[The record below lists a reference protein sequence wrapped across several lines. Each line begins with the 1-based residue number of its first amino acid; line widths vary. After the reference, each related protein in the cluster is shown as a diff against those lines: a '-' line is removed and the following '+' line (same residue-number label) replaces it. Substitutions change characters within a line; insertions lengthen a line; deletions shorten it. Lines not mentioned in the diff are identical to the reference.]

1 MKRWLVPL
9 SLFLLAVVADAA
21 STATWEMNNYRDFI
35 RGRFTG
41 VSLSRDG
48 RIALAPRLD
57 TVLASDQP
65 VIWSIVQASDGTIY
79 AASGH
84 RGQVFQ
90 VGKSGQTSVLWTADE
105 PEVFALALSPSGILY
120 AATSPNGKIYRI
132 EKGKATEFFAPN
144 VTYIWSLAFAK
155 DGTLYAGTG
164 DQGLVFRVDTSGKG
178 EPYYE
183 TGQAHVTC
191 LAIDAQGRVLAGSEP
206 NGIIYRIEARN
217 RAFVLFDAGLTEIRA
232 IMVAPDGA
240 IYAAA
245 QGGASMR
252 RALAGSTATQS
263 SSGAGV
269 VPSTSTTVT
278 VTEQDTQAG
287 IEIKPRTD
295 AARQVAGGT
304 TPQVSAQFSPVSDF
318 PGVEKSALYRIGTD
332 NTVETLWSSK
342 DENVYDL
349 VSSLGQLVFSTDSRG
364 RIYRLSADGKVTLL
378 AQTNEGEA
386 TRLLDSP
393 AGLLAATGDA
403 GKIYRLAADT
413 ASSGVFESP
422 VHDASTVARWGRL
435 SWIAETGRDSR
446 LAFFTR
452 TGNSMRPDQT
462 WSDWSPPLIEAAGT
476 RIPSPNARYI
486 QWKAELSSAKGSS
499 PVLDSV
505 TVAYLPQNTPPSVK
519 NITVST
525 MISQAPASTRL
536 SSTQS
541 VSSSYSI
548 TVSETGETVPPTS
561 AGTPAQA
568 LTRSFVRQLQI
579 TWQAEDP
586 DSDRLDFKLE
596 FRGEGEREWKLI
608 KANLR
613 ETSYVIDS
621 DVLADGRYLFRVT
634 ASDAPDNTPST
645 AKETELISA
654 PVLVDNSPPVVTAG
668 APRKTGDRV
677 EIEFEAVDA
686 ASTIRRAEYSLDAGY
701 WTPAESVDGILDSP
715 REVLRVRL
723 EKLPPGEHLVTLR
736 VYDSAENVG
745 LAKVV
750 LR

>member
-1 MKRWLVPL
+1 MKRWLIPL
-9 SLFLLAVVADAA
+9 SLFLLAAVADAA
-21 STATWEMNNYRDFI
+21 STVTWEMNNYRDFI

-41 VSLSRDG
+41 VSLSREG
-48 RIALAPRLD
+48 RMALAPRLD
-57 TVLASDQP
+57 MLLASDQP

-84 RGQVFQ
+84 RGRVFQ
-90 VGKSGQTSVLWTADE
+90 IDKSGQTSTLWTADE
-105 PEVFALALSPSGILY
+105 PEVFALALSPTGVLY

-132 EKGKATEFFAPN
+132 EKGKATEFFSPN

-191 LAIDAQGRVLAGSEP
+191 IAVDAQGRVLAGSEP
-206 NGIIYRIEARN
+206 NGIIYRIEARG
-217 RAFVLFDAGLTEIRA
+217 RAFVLYDAGLPEIRA
-232 IMVAPDGA
+232 ILAAPDGA

-252 RALAGSTATQS
+252 RALAGATATQS
-263 SSGAGV
+263 SFGAGQV
-269 VPSTSTTVT
+269 TSTATTVT
-278 VTEQDTQAG
+278 VTEGDTQAG
-287 IEIKPRTD
+287 LDIKPRTD
-295 AARQVAGGT
+295 AGKQVAGGA
-304 TPQVSAQFSPVSDF
+304 TPQVSAQFSAVSDF
-318 PGVEKSALYRIGTD
+318 PGVEKSALFRISPD

-349 VSSLGQLVFSTDSRG
+349 ATSRGQLVFSTDSHG
-364 RIYRLSADGKVTLL
+364 RVYRLSTDGKVTLL

-403 GKIYRLAADT
+403 GKVYRLAADT

-422 VHDASTVARWGRL
+422 VHDAATVARWGRL
-435 SWIAETGRDSR
+435 SWIAETGRDAR
-446 LAFFTR
+446 LTFFTR

-462 WSDWSPPLIEAAGT
+462 WSEWSPPLTEAGGA

-486 QWKAELSSAKGSS
+486 QWKAELSGAAGSS

-505 TVAYLPQNTPPSVK
+505 TVAYLPQNTPPAVK

-525 MISQAPASTRL
+525 TISQASTSTRM

-561 AGTPAQA
+561 AGTPTQA
-568 LTRSFVRQLQI
+568 LTRSSVRQLQI

-586 DSDRLDFKLE
+586 DNDRLDFKLE
-596 FRGEGEREWKLI
+596 FRGEGERDWKLI

-613 ETSYVIDS
+613 EASYVIES
-621 DVLADGRYLFRVT
+621 DVLADGRYMFRVT
-634 ASDAPDNTPST
+634 ASDAPDNTPGT
-645 AKETELISA
+645 AKEAELISA
-654 PVLVDNSPPVVTAG
+654 PVLVDNTPPVVTAG
-668 APRKTGDRV
+668 APRRTGDRV
-677 EIEFEAVDA
+677 DIEFEAVDS

-701 WTPAESVDGILDSP
+701 WTPAEPVDGILDSQ
-715 REVLRVRL
+715 REGLRVRL
-723 EKLPPGEHLVTLR
+723 EKLPPGEHLVTVR
-736 VYDSAENVG
+736 VYDAAENVG
-745 LAKVV
+745 LTKVV